1 MPPTTTTLLLI
12 TLATTGLACAA
23 APADDGTAEVTASL
37 VIASSDVRCI
47 NVKAVGTT
55 TVTTQADVQGQ
66 MSSVLLL
73 TGIPVGG
80 VTFTASAFSVRC
92 AGATTA
98 TYVSDPVTATV
109 AAGTP
114 LTLSF
119 KMRPASAMGTGSATL
134 DFPQAHGRTDEFLP
148 SSGSGTTVTSVEG
161 GPDGNIWF
169 GMGSNGVGV
178 MSPAGKQLVS
188 FNPANLA
195 TGNLYDFEDLAF
207 GPDDNLWFV
216 DLSGLIGRMT
226 TSGTVKG
233 FAVSGFTGGSIAA
246 GPDGNMWF
254 TDSNGPRVG
263 KMTPL
268 GISTMFPIPTPVG
281 FPTGIAAGADGNLW
295 FTEASGNKIGKVTP
309 AGVITE
315 FTVPTASARPTAIA
329 AGPDGNLW
337 FTELV
342 GNKIGRITTAGVI
355 TEFAFAITGMKPAK
369 ITRGADGNLWAA
381 CGGGGAI
388 AKVTTAGVITLYP
401 AASDSSSPAD
411 ITAGPD
417 GNIWF
422 GETPRVGRL
431 TP

>member
-1 MPPTTTTLLLI
+1 MSRTTTTLILI
-12 TLATTGLACAA
+12 TLATTGFACASP
-23 APADDGTAEVTASL
+23 PADDTAEVTANL
-37 VIASSDVRCI
+37 DITSSDVRCI
-47 NVKAVGTT
+47 NVKAVGST

-66 MSSVLLL
+66 TSSTLLL
-73 TGIPVGG
+73 TGIPAGS

-92 AGATTA
+92 ASATTA

-114 LTLSF
+114 LALSF
-119 KMRPASAMGTGSATL
+119 KMRPASAMGAGSATL

-148 SSGSGTTVTSVEG
+148 TSGSGTTVTSVET

-169 GMGSNGVGV
+169 GMGTNGVGV
-178 MSPAGKQLVS
+178 MSPAGKQLIA
-188 FNPANLA
+188 FNPANLS

-216 DLSGLIGRMT
+216 DPSGFIGRMT

-233 FAVSGFTGGSIAA
+233 FAVSGFAGGSIAA

-254 TDSNGPRVG
+254 TDGNGQRVG
-263 KMTPL
+263 KITPL
-268 GISTMFPIPTPVG
+268 GLFTVFPIPTTTG
-281 FPTGIAAGADGNLW
+281 FPSGITAGADGNLW
-295 FTEASGNKIGKVTP
+295 FTEPSGNKIGKVTP
-309 AGVITE
+309 AGVFTE
-315 FTVPTASARPTAIA
+315 FAVPTATSRPTGIA

-337 FTELV
+337 FTELS

-355 TEFAFAITGMKPAK
+355 TEFAFASTGMKPGK
-369 ITRGADGNLWAA
+369 IARGADGSLWAA
-381 CGGGGAI
+381 CGAGAI
-388 AKVTTAGVITLYP
+388 AKVTTAGVITIYP
-401 AASDSSSPAD
+401 AGSDNSSPAD

-417 GNIWF
+417 GNVWF
-422 GETPRVGRL
+422 AETPRVGRL